1 MYYRINEMMLYM
13 NKLPR
18 DTQIEKKKKE
28 IEKKEKQVRSLETR
42 VREGLTH
49 VGQSF
54 SGREKMGRGHI

>member
-1 MYYRINEMMLYM
+1 M
-13 NKLPR
+13 
-18 DTQIEKKKKE
+18 KKKKE
-28 IEKKEKQVRSLETR
+28 IAKKEKQVRSLETR

>member
-1 MYYRINEMMLYM
+1 MMLYM

-28 IEKKEKQVRSLETR
+28 IAKKEKQVRSLETR